1 MLIRSLLVLIL
12 LLLPATAFSA
22 PAHQSPSFLEASGKN
37 LVYGNQIV
45 ILKGSNFDNINALGA
60 GIGSNNVNDISFSD
74 ADYAEMAR
82 QGGNHVRLGLS
93 FSWYKANKAA
103 FFAAMDRQVGFAKKY
118 GIFLVFNMFTTP
130 GDCYEGYSNHCGF
143 WGSAS
148 EQQQLQAFWVE
159 MATRYKNEPAVAGY
173 DLLNEP
179 TPPSD
184 CKAWFSIAQRIRDAV
199 YAASPNQL
207 VFVNT
212 CSDPG
217 NDLKYNNPPKGEN
230 IVYEVHNYAPMDMT
244 HDMFS
249 PGSVYPGTANEWFG
263 SCYVDKNV
271 MATGQG
277 CPMMNIREQYGINWA
292 AQNNVPI
299 YIGEWGAASVLRGY
313 VQYTRDVAELIRD
326 WGVNHAHYT
335 WRHQTIKT
343 GGFYQWGIYSN
354 NPSVADDP
362 AKLEA
367 LKIAF
372 AGAVRPDFGGVPV
385 VTVTPIAT
393 NAIPSPTATQTSAA
407 TTATATRT
415 PNATQVGRT
424 ATAVARTATTEAR
437 TATAVASASPTVAPA
452 TATLPPATAI
462 PPTATPGAEASFNLS
477 VSDGK
482 IVISGNDSGVVRLML
497 SHRAVSLPANCTGY
511 LEGRS
516 IECWNAFPGTI
527 SVDAPPGLQ
536 WVTAAQNEALRIW
549 VHP

>member
-1 MLIRSLLVLIL
+1 MLIRRFLVLVLLVVAAVPSLAL
-12 LLLPATAFSA
+12 SA
-22 PAHQSPSFLEASGKN
+22 PAHQSSAFLQAQGRD
-37 LVYGNQIV
+37 LVWNGRTV

-60 GIGSNNVNDISFSD
+60 NIGSNNVNDITFSD

-93 FSWYKANKAA
+93 FSWYQQNKAA
-103 FFAAMDRQVGFAKKY
+103 FFAAMDRQVGFARKH

-130 GDCYEGYSNHCGF
+130 GNCYEGYSNHCGF
-143 WGSAS
+143 WGSTA
-148 EQQQLQAFWVE
+148 EQQQLQSFWVE
-159 MATRYKNEPAVAGY
+159 MATRYKSEPAVAGY

-179 TPPSD
+179 TPPTD
-184 CKAWFSIAQRIRDAV
+184 CKPWFRIAQTIRDAV
-199 YAASPNQL
+199 YAVSPNQL

-217 NDLKYNNPPKGEN
+217 NDLKYNNPPKGAN

-277 CPMMNIREQYGINWA
+277 CPELNIREQYGMNWA

-299 YIGEWGAASVLRGY
+299 YVGEWGAASVLKGY
-313 VQYTRDVAELIRD
+313 VQYTRDVAELFQE

-343 GGFYQWGIYSN
+343 GGFYQWGIYST

-372 AGAVRPDFGGVPV
+372 AGAVRPNFESGS
-385 VTVTPIAT
+385 VTVVPTTIPAT
-393 NAIPSPTATQTSAA
+393 NTPAVTNTAA
-407 TTATATRT
+407 TSTATRT
-415 PNATQVGRT
+415 ATVTRTPNQTQVGRT
-424 ATAVARTATTEAR
+424 ATAVARTATAQ
-437 TATAVASASPTVAPA
+437 AASPTSVPA
-452 TATLPPATAI
+452 TATALPATAI
-462 PPTATPGAEASFNLS
+462 PPSATPGAASSFGFT
-477 VSDGK
+477 VADGK
-482 IVISGNDSGVVRLML
+482 IVITSNQSGILRLMT
-497 SHRAVSLPANCTGY
+497 SHRVTVLPANCTGY

-516 IECWNAFPGTI
+516 IECWNALPGTVSI
-527 SVDAPPGLQ
+527 DVPIGLR
-536 WVTAAQNEALRIW
+536 WVTVAQNESIQLW
-549 VHP
+549 VSP